1 MLFQC
6 FEYHSQLDKL
16 YTSEEKYWAL
26 IAGLAHDMNHPG
38 TNNAFEIKTKSARAI
53 EYNNE
58 SVLENFHAKEFW
70 RLLQKNDDINFLK
83 KVKNPDRVK
92 NYITGLILMTDVGQ
106 HFKNLEKL
114 KAMNVEAIKPENLKE
129 NKSVINYIQTQ

>member
-1 MLFQC
+1 MA
-6 FEYHSQLDKL
+6 KL
-16 YTSEEKYWAL
+16 YTAEEKYWAI

-38 TNNAFEIKTKSARAI
+38 TNNAFEVKTKSARAI

-70 RLLQKNDDINFLK
+70 RLLEKNDDINFLK
-83 KVKNPDRVK
+83 KVKNPNRTK
-92 NYITGLILMTDVGQ
+92 NFITGLILMTDVGQ

-114 KAMNVEAIKPENLKE
+114 KTINTEQGTPSLGNLK
-129 NKSVINYIQTQ
+129 SQ

>member
-1 MLFQC
+1 M
-6 FEYHSQLDKL
+6 
-16 YTSEEKYWAL
+16 
-26 IAGLAHDMNHPG
+26 
-38 TNNAFEIKTKSARAI
+38 
-53 EYNNE
+53 
-58 SVLENFHAKEFW
+58 
-70 RLLQKNDDINFLK
+70 K

-92 NYITGLILMTDVGQ
+92 DYITGLILMTDVGQ